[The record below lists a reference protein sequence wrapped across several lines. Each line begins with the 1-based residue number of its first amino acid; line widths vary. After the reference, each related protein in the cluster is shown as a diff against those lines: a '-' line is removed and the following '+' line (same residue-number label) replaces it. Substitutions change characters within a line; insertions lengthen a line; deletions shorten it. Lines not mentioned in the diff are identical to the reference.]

1 MRTAS
6 ITATLLALLLVPF
19 VAAPRADAAEDAARA
34 PSSAPSVSKRE
45 REREHDGGVVKASR
59 CMAACHNRGTGRDAC
74 LQSCARRIERV
85 VNAPAPATLEQ
96 LSACLDDCYTD
107 TSLRKTDRETCKL
120 TCEQIASLS
129 GPGKR

>member
-6 ITATLLALLLVPF
+6 ITASLLALLLVPF

-34 PSSAPSVSKRE
+34 PSTAPSVSTRE
-45 REREHDGGVVKASR
+45 REREYDGGVVKVAR
-59 CMAACHNRGTGRDAC
+59 CMASCHNRGAGRDMC
-74 LQSCARRIERV
+74 LQACARRAERIV
-85 VNAPAPATLEQ
+85 HAPAPATLEH

-120 TCEQIASLS
+120 TCEQIATLA